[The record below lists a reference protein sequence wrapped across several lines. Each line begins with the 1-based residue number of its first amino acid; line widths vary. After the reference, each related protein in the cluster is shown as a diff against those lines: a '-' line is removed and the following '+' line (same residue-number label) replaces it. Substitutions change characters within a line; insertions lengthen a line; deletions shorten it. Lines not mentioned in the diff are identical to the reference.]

1 MAKIEDGELNRTQ
14 SKVMDYLR
22 EELADGARY
31 IPYRTIAR
39 AVDRSYGS
47 VKYSINKL
55 RAMNMIFI
63 DDGKLS
69 LFEATH

>member
-22 EELADGARY
+22 EELADGDRF
-31 IPYRTIAR
+31 IPYRTIAKK
-39 AVDRSYGS
+39 VKKSYGS

-55 RAMNMIFI
+55 RAMHMLYIN
-63 DDGKLS
+63 DGKLS
-69 LFEATH
+69 LSEPTY